1 MSKYI
6 RKPDLATIRDLFQGH
21 KTYIV
26 PPYQRSYAWDVDR
39 IEGFWKELLIP
50 DNKSEYKLSFSG
62 SIIIKYDEDVDKS
75 YELIDGQQRYITIF
89 ILLAVI
95 RDFCQKKIDI
105 EYRQSNNKKNKE
117 YNKIINGIKERMF
130 SQIDWDDDGT
140 QRLKVGATIDEAFN
154 DIVIN
159 TDTFYDDKK
168 KIALNSLRNDN
179 EKRILRNYKK
189 FSEYLEERLKEK
201 KKSNN
206 MPNYKVV
213 IELLKCLDKIE
224 LIQINVTD
232 DVAAYEI
239 FETVN
244 SKNEPLTSSDLI
256 KNYILKAIDKQEKKK
271 YETIWND
278 SIENI
283 NHVSGFNFN
292 QFLRYYWISKKGWST
307 DRKLYANFKKLIEK
321 NRSKIKR
328 KEELKLF
335 LKDLLKNSEYLRI
348 LKNPHH
354 NGFIDENFTTSQ
366 KNNEK
371 IIKSLITI
379 NDLNLKQCYV
389 ILLSIFSNVIL
400 TKKRVRNAD
409 KHEPFSNVLLKMVK
423 KIETFSLFFHTLG
436 KGQANKVEQFY
447 SKFSIEEIEKVFNN
461 QEKPLGVP
469 KATKF
474 WTNKIKDKLE
484 SSLDSILSKEEIS
497 SSDGLENALNKLDYK
512 KPIDRFIY
520 MYVFEKINQYTH
532 NNSNVDFNENST
544 IEHILPQNPEK
555 WLKKDDEGDLKSLSK
570 KEVSSYVNK
579 IGNCIIIPNELNRA
593 LGNETLNA
601 KLYGVT
607 YKGKIRS
614 YNESKLEHN
623 IELFRE
629 VKKHVKK
636 NGDPNSGA
644 EYWDE
649 NIINNRC
656 ITIAENLSA
665 SIKKYLQ

>member
-224 LIQINVTD
+224 LIQINVT
-232 DVAAYEI
+232 
-239 FETVN
+239 
-244 SKNEPLTSSDLI
+244 
-256 KNYILKAIDKQEKKK
+256 
-271 YETIWND
+271 
-278 SIENI
+278 
-283 NHVSGFNFN
+283 
-292 QFLRYYWISKKGWST
+292 
-307 DRKLYANFKKLIEK
+307 
-321 NRSKIKR
+321 
-328 KEELKLF
+328 
-335 LKDLLKNSEYLRI
+335 
-348 LKNPHH
+348 
-354 NGFIDENFTTSQ
+354 
-366 KNNEK
+366 
-371 IIKSLITI
+371 
-379 NDLNLKQCYV
+379 
-389 ILLSIFSNVIL
+389 
-400 TKKRVRNAD
+400 
-409 KHEPFSNVLLKMVK
+409 
-423 KIETFSLFFHTLG
+423 
-436 KGQANKVEQFY
+436 
-447 SKFSIEEIEKVFNN
+447 
-461 QEKPLGVP
+461 
-469 KATKF
+469 
-474 WTNKIKDKLE
+474 
-484 SSLDSILSKEEIS
+484 
-497 SSDGLENALNKLDYK
+497 
-512 KPIDRFIY
+512 
-520 MYVFEKINQYTH
+520 
-532 NNSNVDFNENST
+532 
-544 IEHILPQNPEK
+544 
-555 WLKKDDEGDLKSLSK
+555 
-570 KEVSSYVNK
+570 
-579 IGNCIIIPNELNRA
+579 
-593 LGNETLNA
+593 
-601 KLYGVT
+601 
-607 YKGKIRS
+607 
-614 YNESKLEHN
+614 
-623 IELFRE
+623 
-629 VKKHVKK
+629 
-636 NGDPNSGA
+636 
-644 EYWDE
+644 
-649 NIINNRC
+649 
-656 ITIAENLSA
+656 
-665 SIKKYLQ
+665 

>member
-1 MSKYI
+1 
-6 RKPDLATIRDLFQGH
+6 
-21 KTYIV
+21 
-26 PPYQRSYAWDVDR
+26 
-39 IEGFWKELLIP
+39 
-50 DNKSEYKLSFSG
+50 
-62 SIIIKYDEDVDKS
+62 
-75 YELIDGQQRYITIF
+75 
-89 ILLAVI
+89 
-95 RDFCQKKIDI
+95 
-105 EYRQSNNKKNKE
+105 QSNNKKNKE

-379 NDLNLKQCYV
+379 NDLNLKQCY
-389 ILLSIFSNVIL
+389 
-400 TKKRVRNAD
+400 
-409 KHEPFSNVLLKMVK
+409 
-423 KIETFSLFFHTLG
+423 
-436 KGQANKVEQFY
+436 
-447 SKFSIEEIEKVFNN
+447 
-461 QEKPLGVP
+461 
-469 KATKF
+469 
-474 WTNKIKDKLE
+474 
-484 SSLDSILSKEEIS
+484 
-497 SSDGLENALNKLDYK
+497 
-512 KPIDRFIY
+512 
-520 MYVFEKINQYTH
+520 
-532 NNSNVDFNENST
+532 
-544 IEHILPQNPEK
+544 
-555 WLKKDDEGDLKSLSK
+555 
-570 KEVSSYVNK
+570 
-579 IGNCIIIPNELNRA
+579 
-593 LGNETLNA
+593 
-601 KLYGVT
+601 
-607 YKGKIRS
+607 
-614 YNESKLEHN
+614 
-623 IELFRE
+623 
-629 VKKHVKK
+629 
-636 NGDPNSGA
+636 
-644 EYWDE
+644 
-649 NIINNRC
+649 
-656 ITIAENLSA
+656 
-665 SIKKYLQ
+665 